1 MAPAARPPYT
11 QHAMSSPLPI
21 AILGY
26 DGLQTLDL
34 AGPLDALAS
43 ATTHHPGAY
52 RTLIVTLDGQP
63 VTSQAGLRITPDLAL
78 AEAGPLDTLILPG
91 GEGLRRPGVAARVSA
106 ALLERAP
113 DLRRLVCVCTGI
125 YGLAPS
131 GLLDGR
137 RATTHWHFA
146 ADIAARFP
154 AICIEPDALFIK
166 DGSIYTSAGVTAA
179 IDLTLALIEEDF
191 GPALALTVARDL
203 VVYLK
208 RPGGQRQYSEPLAF
222 QSRAGD
228 RFAELAAWM
237 VGHLDGD
244 LSIDVLA
251 ASCGLSPRHFARRFK
266 QAFGTA
272 PAQHVEWLRLDA
284 ARDRLSAT
292 GAGIDRIAACVGFA
306 SADAFARAFSR
317 RFGLSP
323 SAYRH
328 GFSRQEQTHAQD

>member
-1 MAPAARPPYT
+1 
-11 QHAMSSPLPI
+11 MSSPLAI

-26 DGLQTLDL
+26 DGLQTLDM

-43 ATTHHPGAY
+43 ATTHHTGAY
-52 RTLIVTLDGQP
+52 RTLIVTLDGKP
-63 VTSQAGLRITPDLAL
+63 VTSEAGLRITPDLAL
-78 AEAGPLDTLILPG
+78 AEARALDTLILPG
-91 GEGLRRPGVAARVSA
+91 GEGLRRPGTAASIAA
-106 ALLERAP
+106 ALLQRAP

-154 AICIEPDALFIK
+154 AIRIEPDALFIK

-208 RPGGQRQYSEPLAF
+208 RSGGQRQYSEPLAF

-244 LSIDVLA
+244 LAVDVLA
-251 ASCGLSPRHFARRFK
+251 ARCGLSARQFARRFN
-266 QAFGTA
+266 QAFGAA

-292 GAGIDRIAACVGFA
+292 GSGIDRIAACVGFA

-323 SAYRH
+323 SAYRQ
-328 GFSRQEQTHAQD
+328 GFSNPGANRRGFSEQEQTDAQD